1 MRRSMRLCAVLALG
15 ATMLAGGLVPAAT
28 ATAAPGTPMAVQA
41 ATPPAT
47 VPDLDAPGP
56 AKSVDFPPDG
66 HYHGQDQATVQAP
79 QFTRI
84 TAVNFRCVN
93 VGCVVTIAPD
103 GSSATVD
110 FAGGHYWTAPWTVS
124 VAAEDDAPLAGGQY
138 DGSLTYE
145 GVTVDWPVNIT
156 QGTPG
161 AFGGY
166 ASNNPGGGAQV
177 QFIDPAKNAAAD
189 GFMVGDVITSV
200 DGQPV
205 TSAASLNATLAG
217 MRAGITVPVG
227 ITRTGS
233 PTTLQYTIDQ

>member
-1 MRRSMRLCAVLALG
+1 
-15 ATMLAGGLVPAAT
+15 MLAGGLVPAAT

-66 HYHGQDQATVQAP
+66 HYHGQDQVTLQAP

-84 TAVNFRCVN
+84 TAVNSRCVN

-103 GSSATVD
+103 GSSA
-110 FAGGHYWTAPWTVS
+110 
-124 VAAEDDAPLAGGQY
+124 
-138 DGSLTYE
+138 
-145 GVTVDWPVNIT
+145 TVDWPVNIT